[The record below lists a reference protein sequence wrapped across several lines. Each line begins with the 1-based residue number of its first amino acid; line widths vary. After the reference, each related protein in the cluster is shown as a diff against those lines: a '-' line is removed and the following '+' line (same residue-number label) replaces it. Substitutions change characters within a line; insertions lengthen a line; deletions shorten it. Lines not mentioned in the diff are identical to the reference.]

1 MISTSNELGDHSNLE
16 VKILS
21 KKLPLIFTTT
31 LKEAASESTEIQAT
45 QQSSVNS
52 DIEVQATIGSNT

>member
-45 QQSSVNS
+45 KGSVNS